1 MICNMF
7 TKILKNNNPH
17 KENKALIVFDDMI
30 AVMINNEKL
39 NAIVAK
45 LVIRGRKLNISFA
58 FITQSYFKVP
68 KEVRLNTKHF
78 FIMKITNIKELRQFT
93 SNHSSDIDFKSFIYI
108 YRKCAAEPFS
118 FFVNDATLPL
128 DNPLRFRKN
137 LLK

>member
-45 LVIRGRKLNISFA
+45 LVIEVENLISLLLLLHNHILRYQKKLG
-58 FITQSYFKVP
+58 
-68 KEVRLNTKHF
+68 
-78 FIMKITNIKELRQFT
+78 
-93 SNHSSDIDFKSFIYI
+93 
-108 YRKCAAEPFS
+108 
-118 FFVNDATLPL
+118 
-128 DNPLRFRKN
+128 
-137 LLK
+137 